1 MTLYNSG
8 VLLSVQF
15 SDLLESVFSCV
26 GYENVAVNVLS
37 LASDILCYSH
47 QTFSYIPCFKPTK

>member
-1 MTLYNSG
+1 MVMTLCNSG

-15 SDLLESVFSCV
+15 SDLLESVFSCA

-37 LASDILCYSH
+37 LA
-47 QTFSYIPCFKPTK
+47 F